1 MRKIRQLLVAGL
13 LAFAALPMLAVKGE
27 MRALLRDGTTVSVEL
42 TNQMTGTIWYLY
54 EPGSPFNLMVC
65 TGMVSFDDKGQPYEE
80 AGNPEAGQNPGKI
93 HFNMEVEK
101 VSDLSFIGLVSVDE
115 IRTGTNVRVDLENG
129 VVSISGVE
137 SPIDVTVHS
146 VSGQLQYEKRV
157 SSDCKIDIRALG
169 AGVHIVKA
177 GSSTFKILTK

>member
-80 AGNPEAGQNPGKI
+80 AGKI

-101 VSDLSFIGLVSVDE
+101 VSDLSFTGLVSVDE

>member
-13 LAFAALPMLAVKGE
+13 LALGALPMLAVKGE

-101 VSDLSFIGLVSVDE
+101 VSDLSFTGLVSVDE